1 MRYEL
6 TRNSYYLLYSKAFTF
21 AVRNCLENRRNYN
34 ASRTLID
41 ASSLQDAKAATK
53 DPVEALLELQ
63 LTSFKV
69 AEGKR
74 LRPKTKSNAPKPYS
88 DCLLQNVDIF
98 RLKALVYRDVVRNEK
113 NKAKPFVIVVC
124 FCLL

>member
-1 MRYEL
+1 MIISFFFQL
-6 TRNSYYLLYSKAFTF
+6 KAFTF
-21 AVRNCLENRRNYN
+21 AVRSCLENRKNYN
-34 ASRTLID
+34 SGRTLID
-41 ASSLQDAKAATK
+41 ASSLLDSKAATK
-53 DPVEALLELQ
+53 DPVEALLDLQ
-63 LTSFKV
+63 LTAFKV

-74 LRPKTKSNAPKPYS
+74 LRPKQTKSNATKPYS